1 MPSIIASQE
10 PITCNLVLRPFR
22 SVSFLLLTSL
32 VVVNASASFW
42 NIRTLA
48 ATNRLTIHTHEVLNR
63 IEETLSLL
71 KDAETGQR
79 GYLITG
85 EPRYLRPYEEATA
98 GIRQRFDLLRQL
110 TVDNASQQAR
120 TDRLERLIVERFDE
134 LAQTI
139 ALRKE
144 KGFEAAR
151 GVVLEDRGK
160 TGMDDI
166 RRLMAEMEAEELR
179 LLRTRTDAA
188 EARVL
193 FTLTMLVLATCV
205 VLMASYVRRFVAER
219 KGDRSH
225 VSPGAP
231 NSAAG

>member
-1 MPSIIASQE
+1 MNATRE
-10 PITCNLVLRPFR
+10 TITWNLALRPFC

-48 ATNRLTIHTHEVLNR
+48 ATNRLTIHTHEVLKR

-79 GYLITG
+79 GFLITG
-85 EPRYLRPYEEATA
+85 EPRYLRPYEDAAA
-98 GIRQRFDLLRQL
+98 GIRQRFDVLREL
-110 TVDNASQQAR
+110 TADNASQQAR

-134 LAQTI
+134 LTLTI

-144 KGFEAAR
+144 KGFEAVR

-166 RRLMAEMEAEELR
+166 RRLMAEMEAEEQR
-179 LLRTRTDAA
+179 LLRSRTDEA
-188 EARVL
+188 EARVRL
-193 FTLTMLVLATCV
+193 TLTMLVLATCV
-205 VLMASYVRRFVAER
+205 VLIVTYVRRFIAER
-219 KGDRSH
+219 KGAASQA
-225 VSPGAP
+225 AP
-231 NSAAG
+231 VAPKATVR